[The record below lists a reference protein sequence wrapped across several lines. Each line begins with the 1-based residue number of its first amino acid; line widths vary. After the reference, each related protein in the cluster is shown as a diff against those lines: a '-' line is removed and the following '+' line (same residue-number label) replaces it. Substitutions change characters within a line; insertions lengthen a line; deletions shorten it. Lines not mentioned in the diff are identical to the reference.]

1 MLRVKNFTPIL
12 RERIYI
18 ILIWTYLDKL
28 CLHLQFAMQIH
39 TKQFFN
45 GGIDKEFEKLEDEI
59 SAKFLEY
66 IKLYSKLQLRFLK
79 NHTKFHIFLYF
90 YSYNRHKSRLL
101 YKHNKVNKKF
111 S

>member
-1 MLRVKNFTPIL
+1 MILPSLKLYFPQAVPTTQIRTLLSRLWKMLRVKNFTPIL

-18 ILIWTYLDKL
+18 ILIWNYLDKL
-28 CLHLQFAMQIH
+28 CLHLQVAMQID

-66 IKLYSKLQLRFLK
+66 IKLYSKL
-79 NHTKFHIFLYF
+79 
-90 YSYNRHKSRLL
+90 
-101 YKHNKVNKKF
+101 
-111 S
+111 

>member
-1 MLRVKNFTPIL
+1 MLRAKNFTPIL

-18 ILIWTYLDKL
+18 ILIWNYLDKL
-28 CLHLQFAMQIH
+28 CLHLQFALQIY

-66 IKLYSKLQLRFLK
+66 IKLYSKL
-79 NHTKFHIFLYF
+79 
-90 YSYNRHKSRLL
+90 
-101 YKHNKVNKKF
+101 
-111 S
+111 

>member
-1 MLRVKNFTPIL
+1 
-12 RERIYI
+12 
-18 ILIWTYLDKL
+18 
-28 CLHLQFAMQIH
+28 MQIH

-59 SAKFLEY
+59 NAKFLEY
-66 IKLYSKLQLRFLK
+66 IKLYSTFWFLIKL
-79 NHTKFHIFLYF
+79 TMFHILLYF

>member
-1 MLRVKNFTPIL
+1 
-12 RERIYI
+12 
-18 ILIWTYLDKL
+18 
-28 CLHLQFAMQIH
+28 MQIH

-101 YKHNKVNKKF
+101 YEHNKVNKKF